1 MFYGKTKC
9 VLSVEMPLK
18 NLQKMIFSNTLL
30 LVVLQEKI
38 VRGSVVEIA
47 LTGNEVLNMMEVLI
61 ISPFAY
67 ALKQHEKKV
76 KEKLFCDDITD
87 YHINLIQAL
96 PDEIERK
103 IHGKQFDYAYIDI
116 HYIAEE
122 INRIR
127 EHITGS
133 QYRQIERF

>member
-1 MFYGKTKC
+1 
-9 VLSVEMPLK
+9 
-18 NLQKMIFSNTLL
+18 
-30 LVVLQEKI
+30 VVSQEKI
-38 VRGSVVEIA
+38 ARGSVVEIA